1 MELRLPARPAAYE
14 YATIQTWLRSVGDR
28 VEAGEPV
35 VEVDTDKVTEEVVS
49 PVAGTIAEILAE
61 EGDEVKV
68 DSVLAII
75 EEDAGG

>member
-1 MELRLPARPAAYE
+1 MEFRLPARSGDQE
-14 YATIQTWLRSVGDR
+14 YATVQNWLKAAGER
-28 VEAGEPV
+28 VEVGEAV

-49 PVAGTIAEILAE
+49 PVTGTIAEILAE

-75 EEDAGG
+75 DEE

>member
-1 MELRLPARPAAYE
+1 MLVATDPPPELVE
-14 YATIQTWLRSVGDR
+14 VG
-28 VEAGEPV
+28 EAV

-49 PVAGTIAEILAE
+49 PVTGTIAEILAE

-75 EEDAGG
+75 DEE